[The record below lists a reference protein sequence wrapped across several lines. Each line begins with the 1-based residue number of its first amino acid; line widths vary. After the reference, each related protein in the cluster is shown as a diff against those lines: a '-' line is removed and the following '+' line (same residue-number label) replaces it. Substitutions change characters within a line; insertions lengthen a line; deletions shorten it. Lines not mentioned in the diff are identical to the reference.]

1 MKLPFLGGKRQQ
13 EIEKEIG
20 SHLEMARR
28 DRLERGESA
37 QQADAATR
45 REFGNVAL
53 VQQVTREQ
61 WGWLW
66 LEELLQDIRFGART
80 LRKNPGFTAIA
91 ILTLALGIGANTS
104 LFSVVNAVLLHP
116 LPYPQPEQ
124 LVTLHE
130 SKPNFRAGS
139 ISYPNFRD
147 WQKNNHSFS
156 AVAIARGT
164 SFTLTGLGEA
174 EQINA
179 RFVSSDYFP
188 MLGLKPV
195 LGRFFAP
202 GEDEIGAA
210 PIVLVSAGLWK
221 RKLDGSADVLG
232 KTINLD
238 GKAYTI
244 VGVTPNN
251 FNLFLRSARAPDVYV
266 PIGQWS
272 NPLLPQRTA
281 GLGIHGVARLKTGV
295 TIEQANADMQ
305 SVTNNLA
312 LAYPDADRG
321 IGATIIPF
329 RKDMLGDVQP
339 VLLVLLGAVVFVL
352 LIACVN
358 VANLM
363 LVRST
368 GRTRE
373 FAIRAALGAG
383 RGRLVRQLLTESI
396 LLALSGGALGVFLA
410 QLATTEALKVL
421 PAQLPRG
428 AEIGID
434 THVLAFTAVVAIV
447 AGILFG
453 LVPAFRTSQPRLHET
468 LKENGRG
475 GSGTRHRAQGVLVVA
490 EMAMALVLLV
500 GAGLMIRSLAV
511 LWGTNPGFQP
521 HNVFTFGLSL
531 PPSFMGAP
539 PATIRAYVRD
549 LDAKFAATPGVEAA
563 SQSWGAFPMSTD
575 DEQLFWLDGQ
585 PKPPNENDM
594 KWTLNYVV
602 QPEYLKV
609 MGISL
614 ERGRFFTVHDDE
626 HSPFVGVVDEVFAH
640 KYFGSEDPIG
650 KRIYLH
656 YLDLNGNGTLVQIVG
671 VVGHVNQWGLDSD
684 NNEQLRAQL
693 YLHCLQMPDSYISGV
708 PGGGGSFMVVRTR
721 ADTPG
726 LLDALRQ
733 TNRQINSEQV
743 IFDANSMDNIISS
756 TLAARRFSMI
766 LLASFAGLALLLSSV
781 GIYGVVSYL
790 VGQRTREIGLRM
802 ALGARRVDVLRMV
815 LSGGGKLA
823 ALGVVIGLGASLGL
837 TQLMGAMIYGVS
849 ATDPL
854 TFVSVALLLTC
865 VALIACYV
873 PARRA
878 TRVDPMAALRHE

>member
-1 MKLPFLGGKRQQ
+1 MKFPFWRGKKQRQLEQ
-13 EIEKEIG
+13 EIAA
-20 SHLEMARR
+20 HLEMAKR
-28 DRLERGESA
+28 DRIDRGASS
-37 QQADAATR
+37 QQADSATR

-53 VQQVTREQ
+53 VQRVTRDQ
-61 WGWLW
+61 WGWIW
-66 LEELLQDIRFGART
+66 LEEFLQDLRYGARS

-91 ILTLALGIGANTS
+91 VLTLTLGIGANTS
-104 LFSVVNAVLLHP
+104 LFSIVNAVLLNP
-116 LPYPQPEQ
+116 LPYPHPEQ

-147 WQKNNHSFS
+147 WQNDNHSFS

-164 SFTLTGLGEA
+164 SFTLTGLGEP

-179 RFVSSDYFP
+179 RFISSDYFS
-188 MLGLKPV
+188 MLGVMPV
-195 LGRFFAP
+195 LGRFFAA

-221 RKLDGSADVLG
+221 RKLNGSAGALG

-244 VGVTPNN
+244 VGVTPAS
-251 FNLFLRSARAPDVYV
+251 FDLFLRTARAPDVYV

-272 NPLLPQRTA
+272 NPLLMQRTA
-281 GLGIHGVARLKTGV
+281 GLGIHGVARLKPGV
-295 TIEQANADMQ
+295 TIEQATADMQ

-312 LAYPDADRG
+312 LAYPDADKG
-321 IGATIIPF
+321 IGATLIPF
-329 RKDMLGDVQP
+329 RKDMLGSVQP
-339 VLLVLLGAVVFVL
+339 VLLVLLGAVGFVL

-358 VANLM
+358 VANL
-363 LVRST
+363 LLARST

-383 RGRLVRQLLTESI
+383 RGRLVRQLLAESL
-396 LLALSGGALGVFLA
+396 LLALSGGTLGVVLA
-410 QLATTEALKVL
+410 QSATSAALKVL
-421 PAQLPRG
+421 PAQLPRS

-434 THVLAFTAVVAIV
+434 THVLLFTAAVAIL

-453 LVPAFRTSQPRLHET
+453 LVPALRTSQPRLHET
-468 LKENGRG
+468 LKEGGRG
-475 GSGTRHRAQGVLVVA
+475 GSGTRHRAQGVFVVA

-511 LWGTNPGFQP
+511 LWSTNPGFQP

-531 PPSFMGAP
+531 PPSMMGAP
-539 PATIRAYVRD
+539 PATIRAYVRE

-563 SQSWGAFPMSTD
+563 SQSWGAFPMISD
-575 DEQLFWLDGQ
+575 DEQLFWIDGQ
-585 PKPPNENDM
+585 PKPTNENDM

-602 QPEYLKV
+602 QPDYLKV

-614 ERGRFFTVHDDE
+614 LRGRFFTLHDDE
-626 HSPFVGVVDEVFAH
+626 QFPFVAVVDELFAQ
-640 KYFGSEDPIG
+640 KYFRGEDPIG
-650 KRIYLH
+650 KRIHLH

-671 VVGHVNQWGLDSD
+671 VVSHVNQWGLDSD

-708 PGGGGSFMVVRTR
+708 PGGGGSFMAVRSKE
-721 ADTPG
+721 ATPR

-743 IFDANSMDNIISS
+743 IFDANSMDNIISA

-766 LLASFAGLALLLSSV
+766 LLASFAALALLLSSV
-781 GIYGVVSYL
+781 GIYGVISYL
-790 VGQRTREIGLRM
+790 VAQRTREIGLRM
-802 ALGARRVDVLRMV
+802 ALGASSTDVLRMV
-815 LSGGGKLA
+815 LSHGGKLA
-823 ALGVVIGLGASLGL
+823 TVGVLIGLCASLAL
-837 TQLMGAMIYGVS
+837 TRLMDAMLYGVS
-849 ATDPL
+849 PTDPPTFITVAFLL
-854 TFVSVALLLTC
+854 TLVAL
-865 VALIACYV
+865 AACYI

-878 TRVDPMAALRHE
+878 MRVDPMEALRHE